1 LTLSPGTRGLV
12 FFPFVY
18 PVLRWKMRFSKLL
31 TAVVSLLWCTSLLQ
45 AQLPLLEYKGLLQD
59 GSGVL
64 TVQMQAIPT
73 VADWDND
80 GRKDLIIGQYTN
92 GNILVYLN
100 KGTDVKPVF
109 SGSFSVLSGGTPISV
124 SYG

>member
-1 LTLSPGTRGLV
+1 
-12 FFPFVY
+12 
-18 PVLRWKMRFSKLL
+18 MRFSKLL